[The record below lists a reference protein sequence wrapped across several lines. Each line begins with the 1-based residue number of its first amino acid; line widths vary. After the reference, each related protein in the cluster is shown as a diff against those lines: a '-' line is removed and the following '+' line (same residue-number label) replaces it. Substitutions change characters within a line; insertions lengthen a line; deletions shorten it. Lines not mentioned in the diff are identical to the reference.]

1 MSTGTTCCNELS
13 VLYVRVAKIT
23 DSGGVGG
30 GGCWRSTVS
39 TGTGSCS

>member
-23 DSGGVGG
+23 DSGGVGVG
-30 GGCWRSTVS
+30 GGVEVYCEYRHWHL
-39 TGTGSCS
+39 